1 MRGMIP
7 ELLLRPE
14 VFFSDRMKEPES
26 LKFPG
31 LIVVIGAI
39 IAAAG
44 AYIISGMYAEM
55 FAQVPEMGTMTSFF
69 GVFGAISA
77 FFMFIIIW
85 WLIFSGVFFLI
96 SMAFSGSGTFRRT
109 LEFTGY
115 GLIPVIIG
123 SVISVMISFYYLPM
137 IELPVLNGIS
147 DPAVLQKV
155 IGQILSDPAFREFTQ
170 ISSIIS
176 VIFLAWS
183 ANLWIFGMK
192 HARSVTL
199 KHAAITV
206 LVPVVIYG
214 IYVLYMA
221 FAGVAVL
228 GGA

>member
-7 ELLLRPE
+7 ELLLRPD
-14 VFFSDRMKEPES
+14 VFFSNRMKESES
-26 LKFPG
+26 LKFPSI
-31 LIVVIGAI
+31 IVIIGAI

-44 AYIISGMYAEM
+44 AYVISGIYAEM
-55 FAQVPEMGTMTSFF
+55 FAQVPEMGTMSSFF
-69 GVFGAISA
+69 GIFGAVSA
-77 FFMFIIIW
+77 FFMFIIVW

-96 SMAFSGSGTFRRT
+96 SMAFSGSGTFKRT

-115 GLIPVIIG
+115 GLIPVLIG
-123 SVISVMISFYYLPM
+123 SVISVIISLYYLPM
-137 IELPVLNGIS
+137 IEVPILTGIS

-155 IGQILSDPAFREFTQ
+155 MSQVMSDPAFREFTQ
-170 ISSIIS
+170 VSSIIS

-206 LVPVVIYG
+206 LVPVVIYI

-221 FAGVAVL
+221 VAGAPIL